1 MSYAPF
7 IAASKD
13 RIVSRGRSNRGRV
26 GLDRSGSVMT
36 SPFASRCC
44 IARIDSRVTCST
56 AVAGC
61 ASLIA
66 FDGSAFEVTLCAAFS
81 LDVSV
86 KLALEKDPILL
97 RFLLL
102 VKLRTDLARG
112 LR

>member
-1 MSYAPF
+1 MLIHGNGCFPTTRRYP
-7 IAASKD
+7 
-13 RIVSRGRSNRGRV
+13 
-26 GLDRSGSVMT
+26 
-36 SPFASRCC
+36 P
-44 IARIDSRVTCST
+44 
-56 AVAGC
+56 GC